1 MICASAVAA
10 CGSDSKNRTS
20 VEELARL
27 RLTEGCPYAF
37 YFRDVE
43 LHFADGVLTL
53 CGRVPTFY
61 LKQVL
66 QARLMD
72 MEGVAKIHNQVKVV
86 NSSGLSSVRPR

>member
-1 MICASAVAA
+1 MICTSYASE
-10 CGSDSKNRTS
+10 S
-20 VEELARL
+20 VEESARQRLA
-27 RLTEGCPYAF
+27 EGSPYAF

-43 LHFADGVLTL
+43 LHFADSVLTL

-72 MEGVAKIHNQVKVV
+72 TEGVAEIHNQVEVV